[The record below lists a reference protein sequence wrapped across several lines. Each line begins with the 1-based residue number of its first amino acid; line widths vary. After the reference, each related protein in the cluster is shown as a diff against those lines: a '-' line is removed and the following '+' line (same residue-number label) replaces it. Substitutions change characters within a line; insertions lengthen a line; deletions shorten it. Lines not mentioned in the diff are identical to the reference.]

1 MAEILINSQSPI
13 VHQIFWNGDIAVAD
27 ALPVVKIFDVTLD
40 ATISPAILPTTIL
53 ATITS
58 TLDDNNPGTYF
69 INVPYAL
76 ADRNKTLK
84 LKWEYA
90 VGGVA
95 IVRSDEV
102 SVITP
107 YVDFNYVQDLGYS
120 TDSSDPG
127 YKSYKELIRAEKYA
141 RKQIEEYTSQK
152 FYLHDETIMAYG
164 QGYDTL
170 PLPAR
175 INELHTLSVND
186 ILLLDNINNIDNWNF
201 AVQISE
207 SGYAVR
213 INRAGMMDNTVY
225 TANGLVP
232 PSINDYSGVFHAG
245 VPYKVFARF
254 GWDKVPENV
263 ELAAVEL
270 MKDYFSKDS
279 IWRKKYIK
287 SISTFDWN
295 FEYRGDAYTGT
306 GNAIADNLLA
316 DYVLTVKAEII

>member
-13 VHQIFWNGDIAVAD
+13 VHQIFWNGDIASAD
-27 ALPVVKIFDVTLD
+27 SLPVVKVFDVTLD

-69 INVPYAL
+69 VNIPYAL
-76 ADRNKTLK
+76 TDRNKTLRV
-84 LKWEYA
+84 KWEYSIE
-90 VGGVA
+90 GVA
-95 IVRSDEV
+95 VVRSDDV
-102 SVITP
+102 HVTTP
-107 YVDFNYVQDLGYS
+107 YIDFNYIQDLGYS

-127 YKSYKELIRAEKYA
+127 YKSYKELLRAEKYA

-152 FYLHDETIMAYG
+152 FYLHDETLMVYG
-164 QGYDTL
+164 QDYDTL
-170 PLPAR
+170 PLPAK

-207 SGYAVR
+207 SGYAIR

-232 PSINDYSGVFHAG
+232 PSIHDYSGVFNSG

-263 ELAAVEL
+263 ELATAEL

-287 SISTFDWN
+287 SISTFDWD

-316 DYVLTVKAEII
+316 DYVLTIKAEII